1 MGKRG
6 PQPTPQSVLALRGSP
21 VAKERTDAA
30 AVSGA
35 PLMPVWLE
43 GEAALEW
50 ERQIHDLDERGM
62 LFQTDR
68 AALAMYCQSWG
79 EFVNAVEYVKESGEV
94 TMTDKG
100 NCIQHPMVGIKNQA
114 FDRCNKL
121 GQQFGFSPSSR
132 VGMGEGKKKEKD
144 GKSRFFKQSG

>member
-6 PQPTPQSVLALRGSP
+6 PQPTPKNVLALRGSAL
-21 VAKERTDAA
+21 AKDRNDAP

-35 PLMPVWLE
+35 PLMPEWLE
-43 GEAALEW
+43 GEAAAEW
-50 ERQIHDLDERGM
+50 ERQIGDLDSRGL

-79 EFVNAVEYVKESGEV
+79 EFVAGVQYVQENGE
-94 TMTDKG
+94 TIITDKG

-132 VGMGEGKKKEKD
+132 VGLGSGKKKEKD
-144 GKSRFFKQSG
+144 GKARFFKQSG